1 MLSVIIFRASV
12 NSFGRFGARARKR
25 TLALVDAAAAAATH
39 CARQAGA
46 PRLPGCL
53 VPVSVTSG
61 GRPLNYSARWSGEIS
76 AENFLRQIPLIMTIT
91 GQ

>member
-12 NSFGRFGARARKR
+12 NSFRRFGARARKR
-25 TLALVDAAAAAATH
+25 TLALVDAAATH
-39 CARQAGA
+39 GARQAGA

-61 GRPLNYSARWSGEIS
+61 GRPLNYSAWWSGEIS